1 MFEFLMRLFKRRE
14 LTANPWRQPSH
25 WDRTLEQSLVNEIT
39 QLRPGRKHNLLV
51 LGPVGAGKSSFVNS
65 ILSVAK
71 GRKYAMADTAFSGI
85 ESTTVELTKYTHEGF
100 LRGFNLYDCMG
111 IEPDGSIGM
120 LENDA
125 TLLFEGHIKNKYRFI
140 KDRPISDQS
149 TYYNRDPNVYD
160 QMHCI
165 IFVMSAENILT
176 GMTRAYVQKMKRLQK
191 IIKDKRIP
199 RILILTKVENICD
212 EVERDISLMFRSEKI
227 YEAVKIASEV
237 FVISQAS
244 IHPVK
249 NYEEDFNVG
258 PITNIPIL
266 LALRQAMHYATDRV
280 EYVLH
285 NEDHGSVETYSDEV

>member
-1 MFEFLMRLFKRRE
+1 MRLFKRRQ
-14 LTANPWRQPSH
+14 LTEEPWRRLSKL
-25 WDRTLEQSLVNEIT
+25 DRTFERSLVTEILE
-39 QLRPGRKHNLLV
+39 LRPTRKLNLLV

-65 ILSVAK
+65 VISVAK
-71 GRKYAMADTAFSGI
+71 GRKFAMADTGFNGAS
-85 ESTTVELTKYTHEGF
+85 SVTLELTKYTNE
-100 LRGFNLYDCMG
+100 LLCGFNLYDCMG
-111 IEPDGSIGM
+111 IEQDGGIGM

-125 TLLFEGHIKNKYRFI
+125 RLLFEGHIKNKYKFI
-140 KDRPISDQS
+140 KERPISENS

-165 IFVMSAENILT
+165 ILVMSAENILT
-176 GMTRAYVQKMKRLQK
+176 GMTNAYVRKMQRLQK
-191 IIKDKRIP
+191 IIKEKHIP
-199 RILILTKVENICD
+199 RVLILTKVEQICD

-227 YEAVKIASEV
+227 YEAVKKASEV

-280 EYVLH
+280 EYVLD
-285 NEDHGSVETYSDEV
+285 NEDHGSLETYSDEV